1 MKKLIL
7 LLAVFCFALQSN
19 FINAQSDSGT
29 TKGISNSLTVE
40 VDHVSRR
47 DAEKIWKNL
56 VKQYD
61 GKTKKGNNNEWYT
74 ENVKVPTIGPK
85 GTVKMFM
92 TINEKD
98 RVART
103 TFMVSKDGEFINHNT
118 DPVGTKEA
126 EDIFQDYVYELKKES
141 YENESNEE
149 EDNLKDLNKDL
160 KNLEKD
166 NKKYHEEIE
175 KCKKKIAEMEAKIT
189 ENLDDQ
195 EKKNIEVDKQKRVVE
210 NVLSKISSHK
220 R

>member
-1 MKKLIL
+1 MKKIIL
-7 LLAVFCFALQSN
+7 LTAVFCFTLQLN

-29 TKGISNSLTVE
+29 TKGISNSLTIE

-47 DAEKIWKNL
+47 DAEKIWKDL

-61 GKTKKGNNNEWYT
+61 GKTKKGDNNQWYT
-74 ENVKVPTIGPK
+74 ENVKAPRLGSDGSI
-85 GTVKMFM
+85 KMFM

-103 TFMVSKDGEFINHNT
+103 TFMVSKNDEFINYNN
-118 DPVGTKEA
+118 DPEGTKEV
-126 EDIFQDYVYELKKES
+126 ENIFQDYVYELKKES
-141 YENESNEE
+141 FENESNEE

-160 KNLEKD
+160 EKLEKD

-175 KCKKKIAEMEAKIT
+175 KSKKKIAEMESKIT

-195 EKKNIEVDKQKRVVE
+195 DKKKAEVDQQKKVVE
-210 NVLSKISSHK
+210 KVLSKISSHK